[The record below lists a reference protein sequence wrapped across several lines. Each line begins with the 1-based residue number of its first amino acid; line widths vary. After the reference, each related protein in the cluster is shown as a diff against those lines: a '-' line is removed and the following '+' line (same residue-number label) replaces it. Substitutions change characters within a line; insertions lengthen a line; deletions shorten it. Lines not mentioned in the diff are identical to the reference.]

1 MRRSVRVLF
10 CLAAAVVLWAAGA
23 AAQSVSFQGKTI
35 SQIINSKAGGGTDA
49 AARMAGQAM
58 AKHLPG
64 NPQIIFRNIA
74 GGGGLQANNYFMNQ
88 VKPDGLTII
97 AGSRTQIS
105 PTKLRSMGV
114 KYDPAKYEFIGGD
127 ANLGTVMM
135 VRREVL
141 PRLTE
146 PKGPPLVYGDIDG
159 TRSGLLVSMWAR
171 EYLGWNIRWVV
182 GYSGTPAM
190 LMALQSGEIDM
201 TANQNAFRIMPLLTN
216 GKVVGV
222 AQLGI
227 RNDSG
232 TLESRD
238 GLSDVPLLS
247 DLLEPKLDA
256 KARDAFERIQADF
269 LVNKW
274 FALPPKT
281 PQPMVAA
288 WRAAYG
294 GAIKDPEYLRIA
306 EAELGDD
313 FQPIT
318 GERLRDIVNQLVA
331 TTDEDLEFVAALR
344 RKYDL
349 PLQ

>member
-1 MRRSVRVLF
+1 MRTPLCAV
-10 CLAAAVVLWAAGA
+10 AVVAMLATGTAH
-23 AAQSVSFQGKTI
+23 AQPVSFQGKTL
-35 SQIINSKAGGGTDA
+35 SLIINSKAGGGTDA

-64 NPQIIFRNIA
+64 NPQIVFRNIA
-74 GGGGLQANNYFMNQ
+74 GGGGLQANNYFTNQ

-105 PTKLRSMGV
+105 PTKLRSTGV
-114 KYDPAKYEFIGGD
+114 KYDPSKYEFIGGD

-135 VRREVL
+135 VRNEAL
-141 PRLTE
+141 PRLTD
-146 PKGPPLVYGDIDG
+146 PKAPPIVYGDIDG

-171 EYLGWNIRWVV
+171 EYLGWNLRWVI

-201 TANQNAFRIMPLLTN
+201 TANQNAFRIMPILKS
-216 GKVVGV
+216 GKVKGV
-222 AQLGI
+222 AQLGV
-227 RNDSG
+227 RNDTG
-232 TLESRD
+232 VIESRD
-238 GLSDVPLLS
+238 GLEDVPLLS
-247 DLLEPKLDA
+247 DLLKPKLDD

-281 PQPMVAA
+281 PAPMVRA
-288 WRAAYG
+288 WRAAYAE
-294 GAIKDPEYLRIA
+294 AIKDPEYLRIA

-313 FQPIT
+313 FQPIS
-318 GERLRDIVNQLVA
+318 GERLAEIVNQLVA
-331 TTDEDLEFVAALR
+331 TTDEDLAFVADLR

-349 PLQ
+349 PVQ